1 MNYIGKISEIL
12 EDGFSVRVVIPG
24 ICEDLGMPALP
35 ERGELDE
42 PKVGDIVI
50 IEELDPVFGSV
61 LLYRKIKQNKFHGL
75 RFHGKAISFDDD
87 QITIQTFDPSKE
99 YQDDT
104 LPEGKSIIK
113 ITKDNDIEITSD
125 SNIKITSKSNIE
137 INNEGNISVTSKGDI
152 EVDNEGNIN
161 VTSKGD
167 SQIKIKGDAI
177 ISAENVT
184 IDGTTTINGTCT
196 PSGNPSG
203 GFNCIPVCPFTG
215 ATHQCNKITK

>member
-87 QITIQTFDPSKE
+87 
-99 YQDDT
+99 
-104 LPEGKSIIK
+104 
-113 ITKDNDIEITSD
+113 
-125 SNIKITSKSNIE
+125 
-137 INNEGNISVTSKGDI
+137 
-152 EVDNEGNIN
+152 
-161 VTSKGD
+161 
-167 SQIKIKGDAI
+167 
-177 ISAENVT
+177 
-184 IDGTTTINGTCT
+184 
-196 PSGNPSG
+196 
-203 GFNCIPVCPFTG
+203 
-215 ATHQCNKITK
+215 